1 MRASGVICE
10 FNPFHNGHKYLID
23 TVKNSGDGENTITVV
38 MSESFVQRGE
48 CACVSPYYRTR
59 MALENGVDLVL
70 SLPVAFATASA
81 ERFAQGGI
89 GVLGALGCV
98 DVLGFG
104 SESGDVEVLQKCAEA
119 ITAEEFDDLELTAT
133 AFDEYEKIPE
143 PRPESDV
150 YVDGLIETVEEQID
164 SIKESLGIEPDAKV
178 EITQDENGDTEIK
191 ADGEVV
197 ASENTEET
205 AEEEGT
211 EPTEEGKQGELDFD
225 GDEEE
230 EDDPEEIKKLEEELA
245 KSL

>member
-1 MRASGVICE
+1 MNEENIYEILNSYKDAIDVLLTRCDEIVNQNRALEERMNKLESIIFDEILEPARLAMEADDKERRFNE
-10 FNPFHNGHKYLID
+10 FNEKY
-23 TVKNSGDGENTITVV
+23 GEK
-38 MSESFVQRGE
+38 
-48 CACVSPYYRTR
+48 
-59 MALENGVDLVL
+59 
-70 SLPVAFATASA
+70 
-81 ERFAQGGI
+81 
-89 GVLGALGCV
+89 LGAFDKILGA
-98 DVLGFG
+98 
-104 SESGDVEVLQKCAEA
+104 AEGNP
-119 ITAEEFDDLELTAT
+119 EFSMART

-197 ASENTEET
+197 ASETEET
-205 AEEEGT
+205 KEEGETTEEGT
-211 EPTEEGKQGELDFD
+211 EPTEEGEQGELDFD

>member
-1 MRASGVICE
+1 MENEIYDILNSYKEAIDLLLNRCDELVKANQAQEDRISKLESMIYDE
-10 FNPFHNGHKYLID
+10 ILEPARLAMEADDKERRFNDFNEKF
-23 TVKNSGDGENTITVV
+23 GE
-38 MSESFVQRGE
+38 RLG
-48 CACVSPYYRTR
+48 AY
-59 MALENGVDLVL
+59 DK
-70 SLPVAFATASA
+70 
-81 ERFAQGGI
+81 
-89 GVLGALGCV
+89 VLGA
-98 DVLGFG
+98 
-104 SESGDVEVLQKCAEA
+104 AEGNPDFSMA
-119 ITAEEFDDLELTAT
+119 RT

-143 PRPESDV
+143 PRPEEGV

-205 AEEEGT
+205 TKEGT
-211 EPTEEGKQGELDFD
+211 EAPAEEGEQGELDF
-225 GDEEE
+225 GEDEEE

>member
-1 MRASGVICE
+1 MENEIYDILNSYKEAIDLLLNRCDELVKAGAAQEERISKLESMIFDE
-10 FNPFHNGHKYLID
+10 ILEPARLAMEADDKERRFNDFNEKY
-23 TVKNSGDGENTITVV
+23 GEKL
-38 MSESFVQRGE
+38 G
-48 CACVSPYYRTR
+48 AY
-59 MALENGVDLVL
+59 DK
-70 SLPVAFATASA
+70 
-81 ERFAQGGI
+81 
-89 GVLGALGCV
+89 VLGA
-98 DVLGFG
+98 
-104 SESGDVEVLQKCAEA
+104 AEGNPDFSMA
-119 ITAEEFDDLELTAT
+119 RT

-143 PRPESDV
+143 PRPEEGV

-205 AEEEGT
+205 AKEEGT
-211 EPTEEGKQGELDFD
+211 EAPAEEGGQGELDFD

-245 KSL
+245 KAM